1 MISLQLSSVSKSYG
15 GRRVLDNVCC
25 SVASGEVLGVLGSN
39 GSGKSTLVKIIAGVV
54 RPDAGEI
61 RCSVSGDQLDSRTRR
76 MSCGL
81 VAPYLA
87 LYDEFSPRE
96 HLHLHASLHGTNCTE
111 EQIAATL
118 TLVQIDHRADEHIRT
133 FSSGMKQRVALA
145 CASILEPP
153 ILLLDEPGST
163 LDEAG
168 RTVCQSIV
176 RQQQQR
182 GGITILATNDE
193 REVHLCTGTFYL
205 SSQHSSAE
213 H

>member
-1 MISLQLSSVSKSYG
+1 MISLELSSVSKSYG
-15 GRRVLDNVCC
+15 GQRVLDNVCC

-39 GSGKSTLVKIIAGVV
+39 GSGKSTLVKVIAGVV
-54 RPDAGEI
+54 RSDAGEI
-61 RCSVSGDQLDSRTRR
+61 RCTVNADLLDARTRR
-76 MSCGL
+76 ISCSL
-81 VAPYLA
+81 VAPYLV

-96 HLHLHASLHGTNCTE
+96 HLRLHASLHGTHCTE

-118 TLVQIDHRADEHIRT
+118 ALVQIDHRSDDHIRT

-145 CASILEPP
+145 CASLLEPP

-168 RTVCQSIV
+168 RAVCQTIM

-193 REVHLCTGTFYL
+193 REVHLCTSTLHL
-205 SSQHSSAE
+205 SS
-213 H
+213 